1 MRVGMDAN
9 GRDVQLTAGGPFVEG
24 LDVLEDVFEAQA
36 G

>member
-1 MRVGMDAN
+1 MRVGMDTN

>member
-1 MRVGMDAN
+1 MGVGVNAN